1 MNRLLAANIVR
12 LRKNKCFLG
21 GILLLVILGILYPV
35 MKCIEIKNTGYET
48 TLDTGFFIG
57 AAVLPVLLSVFVSLF
72 IGTEYS
78 DGTIRNKI
86 MVGHERKSVYLANL
100 LTNLMAAFALNIVF
114 SSSYLAAGIPLLGFF
129 QEDLKVIFLF
139 AGIEFVLICSFTAL
153 FTMIAVLI
161 SNKAV
166 SAVICVLGTFLV
178 LFAASYLNARL
189 NEPETYPAYTYVEGR
204 TEVTEEEE
212 KNPLYLDG
220 KERERYQFLYDF
232 LPGGQV
238 IQCVTMTAVNPKRL
252 PVYSAILFVLTTAG
266 GVLLFERKDI
276 K

>member
-35 MKCIEIKNTGYET
+35 MKCIEMKNTGYET

-100 LTNLMAAFALNIVF
+100 LTNLIAAFALNIVF

-153 FTMIAVLI
+153 FTVIAVLI

-220 KERERYQFLYDF
+220 KDRERYQFLYDF

>member
-21 GILLLVILGILYPV
+21 GMLLLVILGILYPV
-35 MKCIEIKNTGYET
+35 MKCIEMKNTGYET

-100 LTNLMAAFALNIVF
+100 LTNLIAAFALNIVF

>member
-35 MKCIEIKNTGYET
+35 MKCIEMKNTGYET

>member
-35 MKCIEIKNTGYET
+35 MKCIEMKNTGYET

-100 LTNLMAAFALNIVF
+100 LTNLIAAFALNIVL
-114 SSSYLAAGIPLLGFF
+114 SRCRNSASWILSGGS
-129 QEDLKVIFLF
+129 ESDLSVC
-139 AGIEFVLICSFTAL
+139 G
-153 FTMIAVLI
+153 
-161 SNKAV
+161 N
-166 SAVICVLGTFLV
+166 
-178 LFAASYLNARL
+178 
-189 NEPETYPAYTYVEGR
+189 
-204 TEVTEEEE
+204 
-212 KNPLYLDG
+212 
-220 KERERYQFLYDF
+220 
-232 LPGGQV
+232 
-238 IQCVTMTAVNPKRL
+238 
-252 PVYSAILFVLTTAG
+252 
-266 GVLLFERKDI
+266 
-276 K
+276 

>member
-21 GILLLVILGILYPV
+21 GMLLLAILGILYPV
-35 MKCIEIKNTGYET
+35 MKCIEMKNTGYET

-100 LTNLMAAFALNIVF
+100 LTNLIAAFALNIVF

-153 FTMIAVLI
+153 FTVIAVLI

-189 NEPETYPAYTYVEGR
+189 NEPETYPAYTYVDGR

-220 KERERYQFLYDF
+220 KDRERYQFLYDF

>member
-35 MKCIEIKNTGYET
+35 MKCIEMKNTGYET

-100 LTNLMAAFALNIVF
+100 LTNLIAAFALNIVF

-153 FTMIAVLI
+153 FTVIAVLI

>member
-35 MKCIEIKNTGYET
+35 MKCIEMKNTGYET

-100 LTNLMAAFALNIVF
+100 LTNLMAAFVLNIVF

-189 NEPETYPAYTYVEGR
+189 NEPETYPAYTYVEGKI
-204 TEVTEEEE
+204 EVTEEEE

-220 KERERYQFLYDF
+220 KDRERYQFLYDF

>member
-35 MKCIEIKNTGYET
+35 MKCIEMKNTGYET

-100 LTNLMAAFALNIVF
+100 LTNLIAAFALNIVF

-220 KERERYQFLYDF
+220 KDRERYQFLYDF

>member
-35 MKCIEIKNTGYET
+35 MKCIEMKNTGYET

-100 LTNLMAAFALNIVF
+100 LTNLIAAFALNIVF

>member
-21 GILLLVILGILYPV
+21 GMLLLVILGILYPV
-35 MKCIEIKNTGYET
+35 MKCIEMKNTGYET

-153 FTMIAVLI
+153 FTVIAVLI

-189 NEPETYPAYTYVEGR
+189 NEPETYPAYTYVDGR

-220 KERERYQFLYDF
+220 KDRERYQFLYDF

>member
-35 MKCIEIKNTGYET
+35 MKCIEMKNTGYET

-220 KERERYQFLYDF
+220 KEREGYQFLYDF